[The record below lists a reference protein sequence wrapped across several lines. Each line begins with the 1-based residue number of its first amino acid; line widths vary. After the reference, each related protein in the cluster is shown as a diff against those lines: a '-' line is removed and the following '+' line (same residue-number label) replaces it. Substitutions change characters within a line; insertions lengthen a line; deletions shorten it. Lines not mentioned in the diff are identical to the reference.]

1 MPETS
6 NPILSRWRQVVSER
20 GTDPALVAPDGAVL
34 RTFGE
39 MDRETDQWADRLAA
53 ADPSG
58 GTVAL
63 QLGQAP
69 EWPMVLLA
77 AWRLGRTVVLFDPE
91 RTGERRESTEAL
103 CGVTLRIRKS
113 AAGPTLLPLKRS
125 PASWT
130 SGAPDL
136 LKLTSGTS
144 GEVRA
149 IRFTAAQLLADCE
162 AVCDTMGIREGDRN
176 YGVIS
181 FAHSYG
187 FSNLITPLLCR
198 GVSLVVAGDLI
209 PRAVLDGLE
218 KSRAT
223 VFPAVPAL
231 FRSLAGFQPPPMP
244 LRLCVS
250 AGASLPVAVAREFR
264 ANWGRKVHSFYGSSE
279 CGGICYD
286 AGDDPDPPAGF
297 VGPAMKDVQISR
309 VSADD
314 PSLIAVRSPA
324 VGTGYHPEGPDD
336 ALVNGVYRPA
346 DLLTQTAV
354 GYVLTGRLLGVI
366 NVAGRKVHPHEI
378 EQVVRLCPGVRE
390 VAVIGLPAAARG
402 EDVAACVAGD
412 LSIETLRTHCGNHLP
427 SWQVPRWWKIVDAL
441 PVNVRGKTSRDA
453 VAALFS
459 EGSGS

>member
-1 MPETS
+1 MPETP
-6 NPILSRWRQVVSER
+6 NPILRRWRQVVSER
-20 GTDPALVAPDGAVL
+20 NSDPALLAPDGAVL
-34 RTFGE
+34 RTFAELDAEAGRWE
-39 MDRETDQWADRLAA
+39 DRIAA
-53 ADPSG
+53 ALP

-63 QLGQAP
+63 QVGHVPQ
-69 EWPMVLLA
+69 WPALLLA
-77 AWRLGRTVVLFDPE
+77 AWRLGRTVVPFDPE
-91 RTGERRESTEAL
+91 LTGERRERIESL
-103 CGVTLRIRKS
+103 CGVTLRVEHSGTARV
-113 AAGPTLLPLKRS
+113 PLERD
-125 PASWT
+125 PVPWT

-162 AVCDTMGIREGDRN
+162 TVCDTMGIRGDDRN
-176 YGVIS
+176 YGAIS

-209 PRAVLDGLE
+209 PRAVLEGLE

-231 FRSLAGFQPPPMP
+231 FRSLAGFQPPSMP

-250 AGASLPVAVAREFR
+250 AGAALPVAVARDFH
-264 ANWGRKVHSFYGSSE
+264 ANWGRKIHSFYGSSE

-286 AGDDPDPPAGF
+286 AGDDMDPPAGF
-297 VGPAMKDVQISR
+297 VGPAMKGVEISR
-309 VSADD
+309 LSADD
-314 PSLIAVRSPA
+314 PSLIAVRSAA
-324 VGTGYHPEGPDD
+324 VGTGYHPESPED
-336 ALVNGVYRPA
+336 ALANGEYRPA
-346 DLLTQTAV
+346 DLLTQTDA

-378 EQVVRLCPGVRE
+378 ERVLRLCAGVRE
-390 VAVIGLPAAARG
+390 VAVIGLPAQARG

-412 LSIETLRTHCGNHLP
+412 LSVETLRAHCGNHLP

-441 PVNVRGKTSRDA
+441 PVNARGKTSRDA
-453 VAALFS
+453 VAALFCPET
-459 EGSGS
+459 EGEL